1 MSLATPLTNYHP
13 YVRRAVRTATACSQK
28 PNTCIIHPECSFT
41 GTETLHNVLKGQLIA
56 SSVGETLF
64 HVRHYAAL
72 WSAVML
78 IAHAFQT
85 AAEVHTRQ
93 YNRRQE
99 RKGERP
105 HTRRPYSPAAAHEYQ
120 YTPAP
125 VPVRRL
131 YQGILEY
138 TRCHAL

>member
-13 YVRRAVRTATACSQK
+13 YLRRAVWTATASSQK
-28 PNTCIIHPECSFT
+28 PNAFIIHSESSFT
-41 GTETLHNVLKGQLIA
+41 GTETLHNVLNGQVIA

-64 HVRHYAAL
+64 HVPYYAAL

-78 IAHAFQT
+78 TAHAFQ
-85 AAEVHTRQ
+85 AVAKVHTRQ
-93 YNRRQE
+93 YNTRQE

-105 HTRRPYSPAAAHEYQ
+105 HTRRPYSPASAHEYR